1 MASIMENRL
10 FKAVLHTLKAVP
22 SWFWQIIGLF
32 LATRIALTI
41 IGVVARPMINITD
54 QAFKLTG
61 ITWLDIWGV
70 WDSKWYMRIAADGYS
85 TKIYEFNY
93 SNYGFF
99 PLYPLLMRYLG
110 DVIGSDYIAGLL
122 ISNIALLVACVYL
135 YKLVRLDDDAP
146 TALRSVK
153 YLLFF
158 PVAFILSGVFSEG
171 LFLALLVACFY
182 YARKQNWLVVG
193 ILGFFLSLTRY
204 IGVVAVLPFLYE
216 YLASKNFKFRQIK
229 PNALFL
235 LLVPAGFLTYMA
247 FVYYLTGDP
256 LGYFHIQKTGWG
268 FSLSNPLPLLF
279 GVPKNHPEM
288 IAKSFIFAG
297 LALLLLFRKRMRFSY
312 WLLAMYSILIPPFS
326 SALAGTLRFMVPIF
340 PLYILL
346 AKLGKNRHF
355 DLLATAFLLLL
366 QGFLMVFWTVGAG
379 MII

>member
-1 MASIMENRL
+1 MASVSENRL
-10 FKAVLHTLKAVP
+10 FKAVLQRVKAVP
-22 SWFWQIIGLF
+22 SWFWQIFVLF
-32 LATRIALTI
+32 LATRVALTI
-41 IGVVARPMINITD
+41 IGVVARPMINITEH
-54 QAFKLTG
+54 AFKFTG
-61 ITWLDIWGV
+61 ISWLDIWGV

-93 SNYGFF
+93 ANYGFF

-110 DVIGSDYIAGLL
+110 AVIGSDYIAGLL

-135 YKLVRLDDDAP
+135 YKLVRLDDDSS

-158 PVAFILSGVFSEG
+158 PAAFILSGVFSEG
-171 LFLALLVACFY
+171 LFLALLVVCFY

-204 IGVVAVLPFLYE
+204 IGVIAILPFLYE
-216 YLASKNFKFRQIK
+216 YLASKNFKFRQVK

-235 LLVPAGFLTYMA
+235 LLVPAGFLAYMV
-247 FVYYLTGDP
+247 FVYYLTGDV
-256 LGYFHIQKTGWG
+256 LGYFHIQKAGWG

-279 GVPKNHPEM
+279 GASKNHPEM
-288 IAKSFIFAG
+288 IAKSFVFVG
-297 LALLLLFRKRMRFSY
+297 LALLLLFRKRIRFSY

-326 SALAGTLRFMVPIF
+326 SAIAGTLRFMVPIF

-346 AKLGKNRHF
+346 AKLGENRYF
-355 DLLATAFLLLL
+355 DLFAAAFLLLL